1 MHVKVQILNMPQVQ
15 STRLFR
21 KSSLHETFWKLSSV
35 FESSN
40 PQGDNKS
47 VSEWIE
53 SMLESEKN
61 KLRKVFR
68 ARRFR
73 RLRDVVWHCFNEEGV
88 SKVSLISSQSRK
100 SFMVEI
106 IMSRRKDL
114 FLFEIRNFSMSNHQV
129 IHKSSFK
136 SVSEQFWCVRVS
148 LKGETVGDF
157 LWRGFLW
164 RKKVESGRL

>member
-1 MHVKVQILNMPQVQ
+1 MKVQILNMPQVQ

-73 RLRDVVWHCFNEEGV
+73 RLRDVV
-88 SKVSLISSQSRK
+88 
-100 SFMVEI
+100 
-106 IMSRRKDL
+106 
-114 FLFEIRNFSMSNHQV
+114 
-129 IHKSSFK
+129 
-136 SVSEQFWCVRVS
+136 
-148 LKGETVGDF
+148 
-157 LWRGFLW
+157 
-164 RKKVESGRL
+164 